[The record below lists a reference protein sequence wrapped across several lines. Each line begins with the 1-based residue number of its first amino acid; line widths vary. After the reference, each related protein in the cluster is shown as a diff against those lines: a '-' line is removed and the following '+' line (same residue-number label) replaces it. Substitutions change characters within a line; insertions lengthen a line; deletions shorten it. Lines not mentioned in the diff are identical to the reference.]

1 MAGIGFSFSRGGRMQ
16 EDDKP
21 MAINVPTN
29 LLRGFVAII
38 DSGSMLGAADSV
50 YVSQSALSLQ
60 IKRLEELV
68 QQPLFVREGRRL
80 VLTDRGQV
88 LLNYARRL
96 LALHDEAVAAVAA
109 PDLAGP
115 VRIGMVQDFAE
126 TLLAGLLAQFAELH
140 PDVHLFARIAGTAE
154 MLDLLDRG
162 QLDIVLGYGDVGA
175 PNAFGAA
182 PMVWHGDAAAAE
194 RDVVPLVVLEK
205 PCRFREAA
213 IAALD
218 ASGRRW
224 RLAVET
230 PNLSTLRAAV
240 TAGLGITC
248 RTPIFLREANPIMS
262 GLPPL
267 PSIACRVERGPDLSG
282 PGAHLADLLQTV
294 VATTISQA

>member
-1 MAGIGFSFSRGGRMQ
+1 MQ
-16 EDDKP
+16 EDDEL

-50 YVSQSALSLQ
+50 FVSQSALSLQ

-88 LLNYARRL
+88 LLSYARRL

-175 PNAFGAA
+175 PTTFGAA
-182 PMVWHGDAAAAE
+182 PMVWHGDATTAE
-194 RDVVPLVVLEK
+194 RDVIPLVVLEK

-248 RTPIFLREANPIMS
+248 RTPIFLREANSITS

-267 PSIACRVERGPDLSG
+267 PSIACRVESGGDLSG
-282 PGAHLADLLQTV
+282 PGAHLADLLKTV
-294 VATTISQA
+294 VAKTISQAVIAGLA